1 MNCPECGGNRH
12 VLGTNQVVGRETVM
26 LPSTGEVTRRD
37 RRVRRN
43 ECLSCGYRWYSLV
56 TEREIDSSKIRWL
69 PKTGKGRFQVQ
80 IQEGG
85 RGPSPASSEAQ
96 P

>member
-1 MNCPECGGNRH
+1 MNCPECGGTRQ
-12 VLGTNQVVGRETVM
+12 VIGTNRVVGRETVM
-26 LPSTGEVTRRD
+26 LPSTGEETRRS
-37 RRVRRN
+37 RCVRRN

-56 TEREIDSSKIRWL
+56 TEREIDSSEIRWL

-85 RGPSPASSEAQ
+85 RGPSPASLEAQ